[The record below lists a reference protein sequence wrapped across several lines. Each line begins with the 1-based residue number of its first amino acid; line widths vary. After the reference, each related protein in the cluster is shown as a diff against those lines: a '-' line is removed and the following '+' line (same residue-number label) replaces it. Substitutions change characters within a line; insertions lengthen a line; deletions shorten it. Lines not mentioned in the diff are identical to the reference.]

1 MAVVL
6 LAAFLIIA
14 CLLALRFE
22 KQLTAVLPLATCI
35 LILILYVL
43 AFFRRLSWIDYFSTA
58 IVVGAVLRVL
68 FLSGEKKKKLFAQLR
83 ELFFAPSAIAA
94 MVLLTGAVL
103 LTGNKIA
110 TWWDDLN
117 FWATDVKALY
127 ALDGFAAKYTNAAS
141 EFGDYPPGIQ
151 LLKWWFVHLKPDGF
165 SEGLMFAGYYF
176 GVFVFLTPL
185 LNRLDEALQTQEQIL
200 SRLVELQA
208 THGNITDKDA
218 YKKAL
223 YAREAEGST
232 YVDNGITVPHAKTNV
247 VTRPSLAALRLTT
260 PVQYNAEDDGTTDLL
275 FAIAAPENG
284 SLHVDMLA
292 RMMQMLMNEDF
303 VEKLKAAKSPKEFLE
318 CIDAQEEA
326 QFGTE
331 SFTQQAIPQDGYRI
345 LAVTAC
351 VNGIA
356 HTYMAAEALTK
367 AGDKLGLPTKVE
379 TNGSDGAK
387 NILTRAEIAACDG
400 IIVAAE
406 KKVETARFDGKPV
419 LFTRVDDGIHKPEEL
434 IKKIAHGEVPVFH
447 AEGGAAAEDDASGK
461 DSFGRSLY
469 KNLMNGVSH
478 MLPFVVGGG
487 IMIALAFLLDDY
499 SINPANFGMNTPVAA
514 FFKTVGGAAFGYM
527 LPILAGFIAMS
538 IADRPGLAVGFAGGV
553 LAMNGTNF
561 TDLAAGSTTGI
572 SGGFLAALLAGFA
585 AGYIV
590 QFLKKITEKLPASL
604 NGIRP
609 MLIYPLGGIL
619 IVGAMMC
626 AVNPVMGMINTAMTD
641 WLNALGGSS
650 KVLLGAIVAGMM
662 SVDMGG
668 PVNKAAYV
676 FGTAALASGNYE
688 VMAAV
693 MVGGMVPPI
702 AIALS
707 TTFCPRKWTLD
718 ERRNGIVNYV
728 MGLCFV
734 SEGAIPYA
742 AADPLRVLPSCV
754 VGSAV
759 AGALSMTFGCALRAP
774 HGGIFVFPVVD
785 HALLYCVALA
795 AGSVVGAV
803 ILSLLKKNRTD
814 AA

>member
-1 MAVVL
+1 MRITTL
-6 LAAFLIIA
+6 
-14 CLLALRFE
+14 
-22 KQLTAVLPLATCI
+22 
-35 LILILYVL
+35 
-43 AFFRRLSWIDYFSTA
+43 FS
-58 IVVGAVLRVL
+58 VH
-68 FLSGEKKKKLFAQLR
+68 
-83 ELFFAPSAIAA
+83 AIA
-94 MVLLTGAVL
+94 
-103 LTGNKIA
+103 
-110 TWWDDLN
+110 
-117 FWATDVKALY
+117 
-127 ALDGFAAKYTNAAS
+127 LDAAAS
-141 EFGDYPPGIQ
+141 
-151 LLKWWFVHLKPDGF
+151 
-165 SEGLMFAGYYF
+165 
-176 GVFVFLTPL
+176 
-185 LNRLDEALQTQEQIL
+185 NRDEIIDQ
-200 SRLVELQA
+200 LVELQS
-208 THGNITDKDA
+208 THNNITDKAA

-223 YAREAEGST
+223 YAREDEGST
-232 YVDNGITVPHAKTNV
+232 YVDNGITVPHAKTSV
-247 VTRPSLAALRLTT
+247 VTRPSLAALRLKT
-260 PVQYNAEDDGTTDLL
+260 PVQYNAEDDGKTDLL

-303 VEKLKAAKSPKEFLE
+303 VEVLRAAKTPEEFLAA
-318 CIDAQEEA
+318 IDKQEDE
-326 QFGTE
+326 QFGDE
-331 SFTQQAIPQDGYRI
+331 SFTQQTIPQTGYRI

-351 VNGIA
+351 PNGIA

-367 AGDKLGLPTKVE
+367 AGAKLELPTKVE

-387 NILTRAEIAACDG
+387 NILTKEEIAACDG
-400 IIVAAE
+400 IIVAAD
-406 KKVETARFDGKPV
+406 KNVETARFDGKPV

-434 IKKIAHGEVPVFH
+434 INKIARGEAPIYH
-447 AEGGAAAEDDASGK
+447 AKEKAASGEEAGAS
-461 DSFGRSLY
+461 DSAVHTIY
-469 KNLMNGVSH
+469 KHLMNGVSH

-499 SINPANFGMNTPVAA
+499 TIDPSNFGMNTPIAA

-561 TDLAAGSTTGI
+561 ADLASGQTTGI
-572 SGGFLAALLAGFA
+572 SGGFLAALLAGFV
-585 AGYIV
+585 AGYV
-590 QFLKKITEKLPASL
+590 VEFLKKSTEKLPASL

-619 IVGAMMC
+619 IVGAVMC
-626 AVNPVMGMINTAMTD
+626 GINPVMGMINTAMTN
-641 WLNALGGSS
+641 WLNAMGGTS

-662 SVDMGG
+662 SIDMGG
-668 PVNKAAYV
+668 PCNKAAYV

-707 TTFCPRKWTLD
+707 TTFFPKKWIPD

-734 SEGAIPYA
+734 TEGAIPYA
-742 AADPLRVLPSCV
+742 AADPIRVLPSCV
-754 VGSAV
+754 IGAAL

-785 HALLYCVALA
+785 HAVMYVVALA
-795 AGSVVGAV
+795 AGSIVGAI
-803 ILSLLKKNRTD
+803 ILSLLKKDRTD
-814 AA
+814 A

>member
-1 MAVVL
+1 MR
-6 LAAFLIIA
+6 I
-14 CLLALRFE
+14 
-22 KQLTAVLPLATCI
+22 T
-35 LILILYVL
+35 
-43 AFFRRLSWIDYFSTA
+43 
-58 IVVGAVLRVL
+58 
-68 FLSGEKKKKLFAQLR
+68 
-83 ELFFAPSAIAA
+83 ELFNIQSI
-94 MVLLTGAVL
+94 
-103 LTGNKIA
+103 
-110 TWWDDLN
+110 
-117 FWATDVKALY
+117 
-127 ALDGFAAKYTNAAS
+127 ALDSAAADQAQIID
-141 EFGDYPPGIQ
+141 E
-151 LLKWWFVHLKPDGF
+151 
-165 SEGLMFAGYYF
+165 LM
-176 GVFVFLTPL
+176 
-185 LNRLDEALQTQEQIL
+185 
-200 SRLVELQA
+200 ELQA
-208 THGNITDKDA
+208 THGNLTDKAA
-218 YKKAL
+218 YKAAI
-223 YAREAEGST
+223 YAREAEAST
-232 YVDNGITVPHAKTNV
+232 YVDNGITVPHARAAC
-247 VTRPSLAALRLTT
+247 VTRPSLAALRLKT
-260 PVQYNAEDDGTTDLL
+260 PVQYNADDDGKTDLL
-275 FAIAAPENG
+275 FMIAAPENG
-284 SLHVDMLA
+284 SLHIDMLA
-292 RMMQMLMNEDF
+292 RLMQMLMNEDF
-303 VEKLKAAKSPKEFLE
+303 VAKLRAAKTPKEFLDT
-318 CIDAQEEA
+318 IDAQEEA
-326 QFGTE
+326 QFGNE
-331 SFTQQAIPQDGYRI
+331 SFTQEELPATYRV

-351 VNGIA
+351 PNGIA
-356 HTYMAAEALTK
+356 HTYMAAEALNK
-367 AGDKLGLPTKVE
+367 AAQKLGIPCKVE
-379 TNGSDGAK
+379 TNGSDGPQ
-387 NILTRAEIAACDG
+387 NVLTADEIAACDG
-400 IIVAAE
+400 IIVAAD
-406 KKVETARFDGKPV
+406 KNVETARFDGKPV
-419 LFTRVDDGIHKPEEL
+419 LFAHVDDGIHKPEQL
-434 IKKIAHGEVPVFH
+434 LQSVLDGKVPVFH
-447 AEGGAAAEDDASGK
+447 STVRESDKNLLEQNRGGAAK
-461 DSFGRSLY
+461 DSLGHTLY
-469 KNLMNGVSH
+469 KHLMYGISH
-478 MLPFVVGGG
+478 MIPFVVGGG
-487 IMIALAFLLDDY
+487 IMIAIAFLLDDY

-785 HALLYCVALA
+785 HAALYCVALA
-795 AGSVVGAV
+795 VGSVLGAV
-803 ILSLLKKNRTD
+803 ILSLVKKTQP
-814 AA
+814 AEAK